1 MNPFHTT
8 VAMAVK
14 LAGRRKGISA
24 PELAE
29 LAHVSPRVAQRTL
42 ALLTRDGVL
51 TRTVP
56 TRKGKKLGDWRIVY
70 RTIKGGGRK
79 GS

>member
-8 VAMAVK
+8 VAIAVK
-14 LAGRRKGISA
+14 LAARRSGVSA

-29 LAHVSPRVAQRTL
+29 LADVSPRIAQRTL
-42 ALLTRDGVL
+42 ALLMRDGLL

-70 RTIKGGGRK
+70 RLKREVGK
-79 GS
+79 